1 MITSENFELFLSS
14 LNFTLQGKN
23 YSKVFT
29 NGASLT
35 VDFENKK
42 LIYPD
47 GLKINEQQTCNF
59 SAAENFVV
67 FECVHR
73 LLEKGYAPES
83 IELEPKWKLGHGAS
97 GGRAD
102 ILVKDLQNNPL
113 LIIECKTAGKE
124 LNRAWDKTR
133 LDGGQLF
140 SYVQQEKSVK
150 FICLYASDFNGEKLS
165 FNHYIITV
173 ADIQNEIEKDANK
186 ELKRLFYKDA
196 QTVKQLYQVW
206 KETYLLDYQQS
217 GIFENDVQAYNIG
230 KQKLT
235 LNDLKQISDDEMK
248 GKYNQFAEILR
259 TQNVS
264 SKESAFDKLI
274 NLFLCK
280 IADEKQSRATG
291 KELEFYWKGE
301 YFDDYF
307 SLLDRLQKLYKDGM
321 GEFLGEKITYID
333 NKKIT
338 DGFVY
343 FKQDKNATQDYILK
357 LFKEQKYF
365 TNSDFGFIDVHNDKL
380 FYQNAVILLEVI
392 RMWQNY
398 QLTSEQQHQFLGNM
412 FELFLDKGFKQS
424 EGQFFTPIP
433 ICKFILQSLPL
444 EKIVKTNPKP
454 PKVMDYACGSGHFL
468 TEYASQIKAFID
480 STNSTE
486 LKKYYAAIYGV
497 EKEYRLSKVAKI
509 SAFMYGQ
516 DEINVIYCDALNTI
530 QQEISGKVVLVEDET
545 IDILVANPPFAVDG
559 FLTTL
564 PADKRYDYTLFNDS
578 MDAKSQNNIQCFFIE
593 RAMQLL
599 KPNGIAAIIV
609 PSSVLSNSDKTHVG
623 SREILLKFFDIVAL
637 VELGSG
643 TFGKT
648 PTNTVV
654 LFLRRKHK
662 QPPESEQYFNRVNDW
677 FSPIKDGDEVY
688 NDRHFIERYCQHIGI
703 PLEQYETL
711 LNGKP
716 STELLTHEMF
726 VDYQKQF
733 DGSSD
738 ITKLKTQ
745 KFFKGFTPEQK
756 QIELEKRF
764 LIYLQTIEKDKLFYF
779 VLAHENP
786 QKVLVIKSPS
796 DNKEQKAFLGYEW
809 SGRKGDE
816 GIKLTADS
824 NGKHLTPLYDETNRD
839 NPEKINALITQNF
852 LGELTEI
859 PDVLQPFASLV
870 NLIDMLDFS
879 RKDFD
884 KTISLM
890 EKKSSVEIESRWDL
904 MKLEN
909 LMTIVRGA
917 SPRPIDKFLTNES
930 NGINWIKIGDVKE
943 GDKYITQ
950 TAEKITP
957 EGAEKSRFVKEGDF
971 ILSNSMSSGRPYILK
986 ISGCIH
992 DGWLLLSQFDNRLT
1006 PDYFYYLLS
1015 HYDGAKQQLSDN
1027 ALGGIVKNLNID
1039 RVKNIKI
1046 PLPPLDIQQQIVSEC
1061 EVIDLE
1067 VEKAEL
1073 TLKNSKTKINDLF
1086 TSESFTT
1093 KRLAEIALKVSD
1105 NVNPQEQEGDVDYI
1119 GLENIESETG
1129 RLVGDIKTAYSTIK
1143 STKSCFKKYDVLY
1156 GKLRPNLNKVYLAE
1170 RDGICSTDIL
1180 VFRFESQEMAK
1191 FYAYYFLSKQF
1202 NNEVLKGV
1210 SGQQLPRTSWNYMQ
1224 MIKIPVPDLATQQK
1238 LVSEIEVV
1246 EKQIDDAQKVIDG
1259 AANRKAAVLRK
1270 YLLDGC
1276 EKKA

>member
-1 MITSENFELFLSS
+1 M
-14 LNFTLQGKN
+14 
-23 YSKVFT
+23 
-29 NGASLT
+29 
-35 VDFENKK
+35 
-42 LIYPD
+42 
-47 GLKINEQQTCNF
+47 
-59 SAAENFVV
+59 
-67 FECVHR
+67 
-73 LLEKGYAPES
+73 
-83 IELEPKWKLGHGAS
+83 
-97 GGRAD
+97 
-102 ILVKDLQNNPL
+102 
-113 LIIECKTAGKE
+113 
-124 LNRAWDKTR
+124 
-133 LDGGQLF
+133 
-140 SYVQQEKSVK
+140 
-150 FICLYASDFNGEKLS
+150 
-165 FNHYIITV
+165 
-173 ADIQNEIEKDANK
+173 
-186 ELKRLFYKDA
+186 
-196 QTVKQLYQVW
+196 
-206 KETYLLDYQQS
+206 
-217 GIFENDVQAYNIG
+217 
-230 KQKLT
+230 T

-280 IADEKQSRATG
+280 IVDEKQSRATG

-444 EKIVKTNPKP
+444 EKIVKTNSKP
-454 PKVMDYACGSGHFL
+454 PKVIDYACGSGHFL

-480 STNSTE
+480 SDNSNE

-578 MDAKSQNNIQCFFIE
+578 MDAKTQNNIQCFFIE

-648 PTNTVV
+648 GTNTVV
-654 LFLRRKHK
+654 LFLRRKYK

-703 PLEQYETL
+703 PVEQYETL

-716 STELLTHEMF
+716 SEDLLAHEMF
-726 VDYQKQF
+726 IDYQKQF
-733 DGSSD
+733 D
-738 ITKLKTQ
+738 LK
-745 KFFKGFTPEQK
+745 KHKS
-756 QIELEKRF
+756 F
-764 LIYLQTIEKDKLFYF
+764 LTYLQTIEKDKLFYF
-779 VLAHENP
+779 VLAYENP

-796 DNKEQKAFLGYEW
+796 DNKKQKAFLGYEW
-809 SGRKGDE
+809 SSRKGDE
-816 GIKLTADS
+816 GIKLTTDS

-852 LGELTEI
+852 LGELAEI
-859 PDVLQPFASLV
+859 PEVLQPFASLV
-870 NLIDMLDFS
+870 KLVDMLDFS
-879 RKDFD
+879 SKEFS
-884 KTISLM
+884 KTLSLVHKN
-890 EKKSSVEIESRWDL
+890 KKSVEIKTKYEVVKLTDEIQLITKGTTPTSIGFKFVNEGINFVKIESILKNGNIDKTKFSYISKECNE
-904 MKLEN
+904 KLSRSQLKEKDI
-909 LMTIVRGA
+909 LFSIAGALGRTTIVKSDILPANINQALAIIRLKEDSNLSVNFTYLILQSELIQEQLDGLKVGIA
-917 SPRPIDKFLTNES
+917 QSNLSLAQINEF
-930 NGINWIKIGDVKE
+930 
-943 GDKYITQ
+943 
-950 TAEKITP
+950 
-957 EGAEKSRFVKEGDF
+957 R
-971 ILSNSMSSGRPYILK
+971 
-986 ISGCIH
+986 
-992 DGWLLLSQFDNRLT
+992 
-1006 PDYFYYLLS
+1006 
-1015 HYDGAKQQLSDN
+1015 
-1027 ALGGIVKNLNID
+1027 
-1039 RVKNIKI
+1039 I
-1046 PLPPLDIQQQIVSEC
+1046 PLPPLEIQQQIVNEIEELEKNKSELLK
-1061 EVIDLE
+1061 EGMTMKDFENVIKE
-1067 VEKAEL
+1067 EKSA
-1073 TLKNSKTKINDLF
+1073 I
-1086 TSESFTT
+1086 
-1093 KRLAEIALKVSD
+1093 
-1105 NVNPQEQEGDVDYI
+1105 
-1119 GLENIESETG
+1119 
-1129 RLVGDIKTAYSTIK
+1129 
-1143 STKSCFKKYDVLY
+1143 
-1156 GKLRPNLNKVYLAE
+1156 LRK
-1170 RDGICSTDIL
+1170 
-1180 VFRFESQEMAK
+1180 
-1191 FYAYYFLSKQF
+1191 FLSFKIEL
-1202 NNEVLKGV
+1202 NEEG
-1210 SGQQLPRTSWNYMQ
+1210 
-1224 MIKIPVPDLATQQK
+1224 
-1238 LVSEIEVV
+1238 
-1246 EKQIDDAQKVIDG
+1246 
-1259 AANRKAAVLRK
+1259 
-1270 YLLDGC
+1270 
-1276 EKKA
+1276 